1 MTLIKDTLL
10 NCCHLFNRCSE
21 RAIFALLL
29 DAAKANNGRTVI
41 RIAGGWVRDKLL
53 GRDSDDID
61 VALDN
66 VSGNT
71 FAKVSSAFHISDIDI
86 IGVFVSCAQCL
97 LNREQQKQAC
107 HKQASSG
114 VDSSSR

>member
-1 MTLIKDTLL
+1 MTIINNTSLK
-10 NCCHLFNRCSE
+10 CCHLCDCYSE

-66 VSGNT
+66 VSGNA
-71 FAKVSSAFHISDIDI
+71 FAKVSA
-86 IGVFVSCAQCL
+86 A
-97 LNREQQKQAC
+97 
-107 HKQASSG
+107 
-114 VDSSSR
+114 